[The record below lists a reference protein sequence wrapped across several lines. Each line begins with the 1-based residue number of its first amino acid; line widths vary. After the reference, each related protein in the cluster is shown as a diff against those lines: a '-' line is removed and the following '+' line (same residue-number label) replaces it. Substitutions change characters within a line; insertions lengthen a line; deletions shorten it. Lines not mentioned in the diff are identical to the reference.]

1 MYYYTWSGPSILAT
15 CHIWMG
21 MHYALWC
28 LYYFKM
34 YGSKVKMKFSFSQ
47 GWWCDLT
54 AAETLQISF
63 PNKWEFSGCFS
74 LTQYQS
80 LDLVDDFSS
89 HFKIH
94 LWKKADLIKNI
105 YILSYYYYFW
115 LKSQRVIPSIH
126 SVLKDVSNRNRKLIN
141 DDVAINIITMHCWE
155 FIGTGTVL
163 PLTASYQ
170 SAVPIEKMFDAAE
183 CWHLRGHKVG
193 SS

>member
-1 MYYYTWSGPSILAT
+1 MFIIGQGPWYKGDLTGYFFLKTTWIDFCVKLSFTWEAENIRKINYYTWSGPSILAT

-94 LWKKADLIKNI
+94 LWKKAAN
-105 YILSYYYYFW
+105 
-115 LKSQRVIPSIH
+115 
-126 SVLKDVSNRNRKLIN
+126 
-141 DDVAINIITMHCWE
+141 
-155 FIGTGTVL
+155 
-163 PLTASYQ
+163 
-170 SAVPIEKMFDAAE
+170 
-183 CWHLRGHKVG
+183 
-193 SS
+193 

>member
-1 MYYYTWSGPSILAT
+1 MRIFRLLLPHTVSEPGACWWFLLSFQHS
-15 CHIWMG
+15 
-21 MHYALWC
+21 
-28 LYYFKM
+28 
-34 YGSKVKMKFSFSQ
+34 SVKKDSQ
-47 GWWCDLT
+47 LT
-54 AAETLQISF
+54 FVERQR
-63 PNKWEFSGCFS
+63 
-74 LTQYQS
+74 
-80 LDLVDDFSS
+80 
-89 HFKIH
+89 
-94 LWKKADLIKNI
+94 DLIENI
-105 YILSYYYYFW
+105 FKLFYHYFW

-141 DDVAINIITMHCWE
+141 DDVVINIITMHCWE

>member
-1 MYYYTWSGPSILAT
+1 
-15 CHIWMG
+15 
-21 MHYALWC
+21 
-28 LYYFKM
+28 
-34 YGSKVKMKFSFSQ
+34 MKFSFSQ

-94 LWKKADLIKNI
+94 LWKKGCQLTFVERQRDLIENI
-105 YILSYYYYFW
+105 FKLFYHYFW

-141 DDVAINIITMHCWE
+141 DDVVINIITMHCWE